1 MASNQG
7 TNSLHNTF
15 DVYSS
20 NIKSDHKKYNRE
32 LNKESSFIGL
42 HKAVA
47 SIGVSTYQR
56 LKYDLNEIAM
66 PKWAQ
71 IALY

>member
-1 MASNQG
+1 MAEDG
-7 TNSLHNTF
+7 RGRPPPWGGA
-15 DVYSS
+15 
-20 NIKSDHKKYNRE
+20 YNRE

-56 LKYDLNEIAM
+56 LKYDLKQIAM

-71 IALY
+71 IAL